1 MEDGLKI
8 HNKPPKQKLM
18 LRIQRTNGIFIL
30 QVVVPLEWTVRQ
42 VVWVLKIK
50 RFMLTGCLKKI
61 F

>member
-30 QVVVPLEWTVRQ
+30 QVVVPLE
-42 VVWVLKIK
+42 
-50 RFMLTGCLKKI
+50 
-61 F
+61 